1 MQKLLINGK
10 SFSEYISESDL
21 NSIVSEC
28 VRRIVSELKNIN
40 ELAVIGILNGGVP
53 FMNEIIFNLPET
65 VYVDYVKAASYGD
78 GTSSS
83 GKIEFL
89 LDTRLDLKGK
99 TVLLVDDI
107 SDTGRTIDFLA
118 AKMKEKG
125 AADVKTACL
134 FYKKSPGV
142 KEPDFYG
149 TETGDDFIVGYGLDY
164 AQKGRNIKRILKLD
178 NIKNGSK

>member
-21 NSIVSEC
+21 RSIVNEAVSE
-28 VRRIVSELKNIN
+28 IVSELKDAQ
-40 ELAVIGILNGGVP
+40 ELVVIGILNGGIP
-53 FMNEIIFNLPET
+53 FMNEIIFSLPET
-65 VYVDYVKAASYGD
+65 VMVDYVKAASYGD
-78 GTSSS
+78 GTTSS
-83 GKIEFL
+83 GRIELL

-107 SDTGRTIDFLA
+107 SDTGRTMNYLA

-125 AADVKTACL
+125 AGTVKTACL
-134 FYKKSPGV
+134 FYKKYPGV

-149 TETGDDFIVGYGLDY
+149 AETGGDFIVGYGLDY

-178 NIKNGSK
+178 K